1 MRKFKFLIFTLLS
14 LAFVSLASCGDDEPK
29 SFDSSKLEGT
39 WRKVIDDRIMDGD
52 IVQYKFFPENSYSGR
67 IEKYVSKWP
76 DEGWEEID
84 LNYRVGE
91 TGHMNIFTG
100 RTHDGQSR
108 IYLEVDI
115 HKLTGKE
122 MVWYKTDKDEEIAR
136 FKKVPTNS

>member
-1 MRKFKFLIFTLLS
+1 MKKLKYLIFTLLS

-52 IVQYKFFPENSYSGR
+52 IVQYKFFPENSYLGR

-115 HKLTGKE
+115 HKLTNTE